1 MWSRANN
8 IAVVTAE
15 VRASNLTADI
25 SAALLALPINAIV
38 QEIIVGP
45 HHIPN
50 YVTTIY
56 TIGPYA
62 TSALAWAAWQ
72 SSVNGSGVNCTT
84 VNVIDDDG
92 DFYAYYSV
100 VTSGVLTNRYLLTI
114 VYNISNEPQDFKVN
128 TNGSQPLKVKICEY

>member
-8 IAVVTAE
+8 IAVLTEE
-15 VRASNLTADI
+15 VRASNLTGDI
-25 SAALLALPINAIV
+25 SAALLSLPINAII

-45 HHIPN
+45 HHLPN

-56 TIGPYA
+56 SIGPYA

-72 SSVNGSGVNCTT
+72 SSVNGSGVNSTT
-84 VNVIDDDG
+84 VNVVDDDG

-100 VTSGVLTNRYLLTI
+100 VTGVATSRYLLTI
-114 VYNISNEPQDFKVN
+114 VYNISNEPQEFKVN